1 MLRRFFLLFLCIP
14 GFLFSQSSET
24 WTGKWAGTLHTEKG
38 DLKIII
44 KISVKNN
51 GWYSQLSVPDQ
62 GVTDVA
68 LSGTVVE
75 KKSYAAKMD
84 YPEASF
90 SGKRVDTAT
99 IKGYWTQN
107 DKSLPLTLNRVWGE
121 WPVPKAQTP
130 AKPYPWISEEVK
142 IPVAGGRIMVAGE
155 LDKPDSVGK
164 FPVIILISG
173 SGPQDRNGSIGEHK
187 PFLVLTQKFISLGYA
202 VLRCD
207 DRGAGKTRGQ
217 MTALVSTTTA
227 DQAMDVMLFLDFL
240 KTRKD
245 IDSNKMG
252 LLGHSEG
259 GIIAP
264 YVAARRNDVAFLV
277 LMAAPASGG
286 LEANMY
292 QNRLALQRANLKES
306 EIASFLR
313 LHTQM
318 LQNLCTLKDTTGW
331 RDICDSLVTKW
342 LTSHPSKKTKKMV
355 FGGKKTNYAAVQ
367 ETYQAFLIPWFK
379 FFITYDP
386 AADLQKTTIPILAL
400 NGSED
405 KQVACDPNLQA
416 IAKNA
421 KFAQTRCIAGL
432 NHLFQTCK
440 TCETSEYLTLDE
452 TLNNAFM
459 DSLGEWLIKMKQP

>member
-1 MLRRFFLLFLCIP
+1 MLRWFLILFLSVP

-24 WTGKWAGTLHTEKG
+24 WVGRWAGILHTENG

-51 GWYSQLSVPDQ
+51 GWYSQLSVPQQ
-62 GVTDVA
+62 GVSDIA

-75 KKSYAAKMD
+75 KKSYSAKMD

-90 SGKRVDTAT
+90 SGKRTDTAT

-107 DKSLPLTLNRVWGE
+107 EKSLPLTLNRVWGE
-121 WPVPKAQTP
+121 WPVPKPQTP

-155 LDKPDSVGK
+155 IDKPDSVGI
-164 FPVIILISG
+164 FPVIVLISG

-227 DQAMDVMLFLDFL
+227 DQSMDVMLFLDYL

-277 LMAAPASGG
+277 LMAAPAAGG
-286 LEANMY
+286 LEANLY
-292 QNRLALQRANLKES
+292 QNKLALQKAKFKDKE
-306 EIASFLR
+306 IQSFLNF
-313 LHTQM
+313 HTSM
-318 LQNLCTLKDTTGW
+318 LLNLCALTDTTHW
-331 RDICDSLVTKW
+331 RNTCDSIAKNW
-342 LTSHPSKKTKKMV
+342 LLTGPSKKIKRLV
-355 FGGKKTNYAAVQ
+355 FHGKKINYSEV
-367 ETYQAFLIPWFK
+367 EDSYQAFFIPWWK
-379 FFITYDP
+379 FFVTYNP
-386 AADLQKTTIPILAL
+386 ANDLEKISIPILAI

-405 KQVACDPNLQA
+405 KQVACDSNLHV
-416 IAKNA
+416 IATNA
-421 KFAQTRCIAGL
+421 KFAQTQCIPGL

-440 TCETSEYLTLDE
+440 TCEISEYLTLNE

-459 DSLGEWLIKMKQP
+459 DSVGEWLIKMKLP